1 MGILVEKDE
10 ERNKLSERIN
20 ADLRER
26 LESTSKQEDYD
37 GVMDSEYLRNMKKT
51 SGSLWF
57 WAILV
62 VLAIAA
68 LIVIFVVR

>member
-20 ADLRER
+20 TNLRER

-62 VLAIAA
+62 ILAVAA
-68 LIVIFVVR
+68 LIIIFVVH

>member
-10 ERNKLSERIN
+10 ERSKLSERIN
-20 ADLRER
+20 SDLRER

-51 SGSLWF
+51 SGSIWF
-57 WAILV
+57 WTILV
-62 VLAIAA
+62 ILAIAA
-68 LIVIFVVR
+68 LVVIFIVR